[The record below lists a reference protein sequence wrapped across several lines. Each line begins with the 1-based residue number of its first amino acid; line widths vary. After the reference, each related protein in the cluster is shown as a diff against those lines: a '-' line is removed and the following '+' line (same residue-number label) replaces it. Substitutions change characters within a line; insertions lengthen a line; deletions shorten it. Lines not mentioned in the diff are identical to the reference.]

1 MLSKEMFVDILVLH
15 RQGLSARQIA
25 KKLGCSRN
33 TVKKYL
39 KNNHA
44 PNYSQ
49 RVIQPSKLEPFKPY
63 LQQRIEAAKP
73 DWIPAVVLLHEIKM
87 QGYTGGITI
96 LRAYLSDFKIN
107 VVDPVVRFET
117 PAGKQMQIDFTT
129 IKRGKSTLKAFVATL
144 GYSRATFVKFY
155 THERADAW
163 QDGIVAAFEY
173 FGGVPKEV
181 LCDNTKTIII
191 KRDAYSEGEH
201 QWHSGMLELAKDYG
215 FQLKVC
221 RPYRAKTKGKV
232 ERFNHY
238 LKNSFIVPLRA
249 QLHQQGLTLDVEIA
263 NGKIGAWLHDIAH
276 QRLHGTT
283 KQKPQILLDEERE
296 YLQPLPRL
304 VKNQNKENKNRYAIV
319 PPNNFQHSI
328 HVYEEILGGYR
339 DASI

>member
-1 MLSKEMFVDILVLH
+1 MLTKETFVDILVLH
-15 RQGLSARQIA
+15 HQGLSARQIA

-39 KNNHA
+39 KQNCE
-44 PNYSQ
+44 PYYSQ
-49 RVIQPSKLEPFKPY
+49 RTNLPSKLEPYKSY

-73 DWIPAVVLLHEIKM
+73 DWIPAVVLLREIKM
-87 QGYTGGITI
+87 LGYIGGITI
-96 LRAYLSDFKIN
+96 LREYLSVFKTKI
-107 VVDPVVRFET
+107 VEPVVRFET

-129 IKRGKSTLKAFVATL
+129 IKRGKSMLKAFVATL
-144 GYSRATFVKFY
+144 GYSRATFIKFY

-163 QDGIVAAFEY
+163 QDGLVAAFEY

-201 QWHSGMLELAKDYG
+201 QWHSEMLELAKDYG

-249 QLHQQGLTLDVEIA
+249 QLNQQGLTLDTMIA
-263 NGKIGAWLHDIAH
+263 NGKIGAWLHDVAH
-276 QRLHGTT
+276 QRIHGTT
-283 KQKPQILLDEERE
+283 KEKPQILLDEERSH
-296 YLQPLPRL
+296 LQALPRL
-304 VKNQNKENKNRYAIV
+304 VRSQHQEIQHKCPLV
-319 PPNNFQHSI
+319 PPNNFQHPI
-328 HVYEEILGGYR
+328 HIYEEILGGY
-339 DASI
+339 